1 LRGDEKE
8 VIAKRKLDGLKIP
21 LERDVQA
28 RTVSTL
34 LECVHLIHNALP
46 EIDFDEIDTSTT
58 FLNHRFGAPILIDAM
73 TGGTPEAA
81 KVNAN
86 LAAAAEKLNL
96 GMVLGSQRAALL
108 GEDLAETYR
117 VARREGPNIF
127 LAANIGGAQ
136 LAKRLSLDEIK
147 KLIDIVEAD
156 ALVVHLNPLQE
167 LIQPEGEPIYKGV
180 LDRIRE
186 LTKQLNLPVIVKEVG
201 CGLSREV
208 ALKLEL
214 ANVAAL
220 NVAGAGGTSW
230 AGIEYHRAVEAEAA
244 QKAEL
249 GEIFWDWGIP
259 TAAALIEVV
268 RAVKIPVIASGGIR
282 TGLDVAKCIA
292 LGAAL
297 SGMAYP
303 LLKAAVISKEEVE
316 KTLNKT
322 ILQLKTTMFLV
333 GAQKVSELRNV
344 RKVITQPLKDWVAE
358 LK

>member
-1 LRGDEKE
+1 MKEDEKE

-21 LERDVQA
+21 LERNVQA
-28 RTVSTL
+28 RTTSTL

-46 EIDFDEIDTSTT
+46 EIDFNSIDTSTT

-86 LAAAAEKLNL
+86 LAAAAEKLGL

-108 GEDLAETYR
+108 DEELAETYR
-117 VARREGPNIF
+117 VARKEGPNIF

-136 LAKRLSLDEIK
+136 LAKGLNIEDVK
-147 KLIDIVEAD
+147 KLIDIVKAD

-167 LIQPEGEPIYKGV
+167 LIQPEGEPTYKGV
-180 LDRIRE
+180 LARIRE
-186 LTKQLNLPVIVKEVG
+186 LTKQLNLPIIVKEVG
-201 CGLSREV
+201 CGISREV
-208 ALKLEL
+208 ALRLEL
-214 ANVAAL
+214 ANVAAI

-230 AGIEYHRAVEAEAA
+230 AAIESHRAQIANVV

-249 GEIFWDWGIP
+249 GEVFWDWGIP

-268 RAVKIPVIASGGIR
+268 KAVKVPVIASGGIR
-282 TGLDVAKCIA
+282 TGLEAAKCIA

-316 KTLNKT
+316 STLNKV
-322 ILQLKTTMFLV
+322 ILHFKATMFLV
-333 GAQKVSELRNV
+333 GAQKVDELKNT
-344 RKVITQPLKDWVAE
+344 RKIITQPLRDWLE
-358 LK
+358 SSL

>member
-1 LRGDEKE
+1 MKEDEKE

-21 LERDVQA
+21 LEQDVQA
-28 RTVSTL
+28 RATSTL

-46 EIDFDEIDTSTT
+46 EIDFSSIDTSTT
-58 FLNHRFGAPILIDAM
+58 FLNYRFGAPIIIDAM

-108 GEDLAETYR
+108 GEELAGTYS
-117 VARREGPNIF
+117 VARKEGPNIF

-136 LAKRLSLDEIK
+136 LARGLNVDDVK
-147 KLIDIVEAD
+147 KLIDIVKAD

-167 LIQPEGEPIYKGV
+167 LIQPEGEPTYKGV
-180 LDRIRE
+180 LARIRE
-186 LTKQLNLPVIVKEVG
+186 LTKQLNIPIIVKEVG
-201 CGLSREV
+201 CGISKEV
-208 ALKLEL
+208 ALKLQL
-214 ANVAAL
+214 ADVAAI

-230 AGIEYHRAVEAEAA
+230 AGIESQRAQNMKSL

-249 GEIFWDWGIP
+249 GETFWDWGIP

-268 RAVKIPVIASGGIR
+268 KAVKVPVIASGGIR
-282 TGLDVAKCIA
+282 TGLEAAKCIA

-303 LLKAAVISKEEVE
+303 LLKAAVTSKEEVE
-316 KTLNKT
+316 SVLNKI
-322 ILQLKTTMFLV
+322 ILHFKATMFLV
-333 GAQKVSELRNV
+333 GAQKVSDLRNT
-344 RKVITQPLKDWVAE
+344 RKIITHPLRDWLE
-358 LK
+358 ESP

>member
-1 LRGDEKE
+1 MKEDEKE
-8 VIAKRKLDGLKIP
+8 VVAKRKLNGIKIP
-21 LERDVQA
+21 LEKDVQA
-28 RTVSTL
+28 RTTSTL
-34 LECVHLIHNALP
+34 LECVHLVHNALP
-46 EIDFDEIDTSTT
+46 EIDFSEIDTSTT

-86 LAAAAEKLNL
+86 LGAAAEKLNL

-108 GEDLAETYR
+108 REDLAETYR
-117 VARREGPNIF
+117 VARKEGPNIF

-136 LAKRLSLDEIK
+136 LAKGLGVEDAK
-147 KLIDIVEAD
+147 KLIDIVKAD

-167 LIQPEGEPIYKGV
+167 LIQPEGEPTYKGV
-180 LDRIRE
+180 LAKIRE

-201 CGLSREV
+201 CGMSREV
-208 ALKLEL
+208 ALRLEL
-214 ANVAAL
+214 ANVAAV

-230 AGIEYHRAVEAEAA
+230 AGIEQHRAVEADVQE
-244 QKAEL
+244 KAEL
-249 GEIFWDWGIP
+249 GDAFWDWGIP

-282 TGLDVAKCIA
+282 TGLDAAKCIA

-303 LLKAAVISKEEVE
+303 LLRAAVVSKEEVE
-316 KTLNKT
+316 KTLNKI
-322 ILQLKTTMFLV
+322 ILNFKATMFLV
-333 GAQKVSELRNV
+333 GAQKISELRKA
-344 RKVITQPLKDWVAE
+344 RKVLTPPLTYW
-358 LK
+358 LS

>member
-1 LRGDEKE
+1 MKEDEKE

-21 LERDVQA
+21 LERNVQA
-28 RTVSTL
+28 RTTSTL

-46 EIDFDEIDTSTT
+46 ELDFNSIDTSTT

-73 TGGTPEAA
+73 TGGTPEAT
-81 KVNAN
+81 KINAN

-117 VARREGPNIF
+117 VARKEGPNIF

-136 LAKRLSLDEIK
+136 LARGLSVENVK
-147 KLIDIVEAD
+147 KLIDIVKAD

-167 LIQPEGEPIYKGV
+167 LIQPEGEPTYKGV
-180 LDRIRE
+180 LERIRE
-186 LTKQLNLPVIVKEVG
+186 LTKQLNIPIIVKEVG
-201 CGLSREV
+201 CGISREV
-208 ALKLEL
+208 ALKLQL
-214 ANVAAL
+214 AGVAAI

-230 AGIEYHRAVEAEAA
+230 AGIESQRAQDANVT

-249 GEIFWDWGIP
+249 GEVFWDWGVP

-268 RAVKIPVIASGGIR
+268 KAVKVPVIASGGIR
-282 TGLDVAKCIA
+282 TGLEAAKCIA

-303 LLKAAVISKEEVE
+303 LLKAAVVSKEEVE
-316 KTLNKT
+316 ATLNKI
-322 ILQLKTTMFLV
+322 ILHFKATMFLV
-333 GAQKVSELRNV
+333 GAQKVSELRNA
-344 RKVITQPLKDWVAE
+344 RKVITQPLKDW
-358 LK
+358 LG

>member
-1 LRGDEKE
+1 MKEDEKE
-8 VIAKRKLDGLKIP
+8 VVARRKLDGLKIP

-28 RTVSTL
+28 RSTSTL
-34 LECVHLIHNALP
+34 LECVHLVHNALP
-46 EIDFDEIDTSTT
+46 ELDFSSVDPSTT

-108 GEDLAETYR
+108 GGNLAETYS
-117 VARREGPNIF
+117 VARKEGPNIF

-136 LAKRLSLDEIK
+136 LARGLSVEDVK
-147 KLIDIVEAD
+147 NLIDIVKAD

-167 LIQPEGEPIYKGV
+167 LIQPEGEPTYRGV
-180 LDRIRE
+180 LERIRE

-201 CGLSREV
+201 CGISKEV
-208 ALKLEL
+208 ALKLQL
-214 ANVAAL
+214 ANVAAI

-230 AGIEYHRAVEAEAA
+230 AGIESYRAQGVDVA
-244 QKAEL
+244 KAEL
-249 GEIFWDWGIP
+249 GEAFWDWGIP

-268 RAVKIPVIASGGIR
+268 KAVRLPVIASGGIR
-282 TGLDVAKCIA
+282 TGLDAAKCIA
-292 LGAAL
+292 LGATL

-303 LLKAAVISKEEVE
+303 LLKAAVVSKEEVE
-316 KTLNKT
+316 STLSKI
-322 ILQLKTTMFLV
+322 ILHFKATMFLV

-344 RKVITQPLKDWVAE
+344 RKIITHPLRDW
-358 LK
+358 LT